1 MRDLERIRH
10 SPFPIRAAS
19 ASTVGGVEERAQATV
34 EYLLLLIVLLLGTC
48 LLVRFETPVK
58 AMATAVLHAI
68 AGQARH
74 PSPAR
79 GGRHPHRSPARRRHT
94 CLCPV
99 VRRYTLGDRTVLL
112 EMA

>member
-1 MRDLERIRH
+1 M
-10 SPFPIRAAS
+10 
-19 ASTVGGVEERAQATV
+19 EERAQASV
-34 EYLLLLIVLLLGTC
+34 EYLLLLILLFLGTC

-58 AMATAVLHAI
+58 AMATAVVHAL
-68 AGQARH
+68 AGHAGH

-79 GGRHPHRSPARRRHT
+79 GRRHPHRSPSRRRHT

-99 VRRYTLGDRTVLL
+99 VRRYTLGHRTVRL